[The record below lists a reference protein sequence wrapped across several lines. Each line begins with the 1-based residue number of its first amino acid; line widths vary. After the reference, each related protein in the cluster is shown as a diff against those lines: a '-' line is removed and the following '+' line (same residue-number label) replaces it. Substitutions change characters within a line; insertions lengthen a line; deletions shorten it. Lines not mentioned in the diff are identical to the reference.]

1 MPTLP
6 QFQNDNQPF
15 QMMQN
20 SWASKLNPLFDQ
32 ISTLQGQYE
41 EGSFV
46 ANFNMAAGAGGTNT
60 VYTIHYAR
68 IGSIVTLSIPAQNIV
83 AGATSA
89 SLSTADNTIPG
100 GLVPKNNTS
109 IACRVQS
116 NGIQTSPGL
125 LTIGKQGGLTVIR
138 IFDAS
143 VTFGSGQTIGI
154 FQNTLP
160 VTYSIQ

>member
-6 QFQNDNQPF
+6 QFQNDNTPF

-32 ISTLQGQYE
+32 ISTLQNQYE

-46 ANFNMAAGAGGTNT
+46 ANFNLAAGAGGTNT
-60 VYTIHYAR
+60 VYTITYAR
-68 IGSIVTLSIPAQNIV
+68 IGSIVTLLIPAQNIV
-83 AGATSA
+83 AGATA
-89 SLSTADNTIPG
+89 ATVATADNTIPSA
-100 GLVPKNNTS
+100 LIPKTNIS

-125 LTIGKQGGLTVIR
+125 LTLGKLGGITVIR

-143 VTFGSGQTIGI
+143 ATFGSGQTIGI